1 MKILVTGAAG
11 FIGGHLTDRLLE
23 DGHRVWALDNL
34 SFGRQSH
41 VADAAALW
49 VVDLGQ
55 VEEALLVERALAFDP
70 DYAVHLAAI
79 HFIPYCMAR
88 PEDTFASNVRG
99 TDVLMRSLAKCP
111 NLRKVVSASTMDVYC
126 PSDRTHRE
134 TDVPSPRN
142 VYGLSK
148 LLSEQIVSYH
158 ATTSEQLSAVC
169 LRFANVYGPRETN
182 PHLIPDTL
190 QRLAS
195 KVEPEI
201 RMGYLGGE
209 RDFIHVRDVVAGIC
223 GCLFTE
229 TGKYEVF
236 NLGTGVPTPVRRVIE
251 ILRCAFRD
259 DRPIVEDSAKL
270 RSFDRKSLT
279 PEIGKIREAIG
290 WEPRV
295 QIEDGLRELAQTPL
309 SPQAA
314 AVVSPVGVGV

>member
-23 DGHRVWALDNL
+23 GGHRVLALDNL
-34 SFGRQSH
+34 SFGRRSH
-41 VADAAALW
+41 VADAAELW

-55 VEEALLVERALAFDP
+55 VEESLLVDRVLAFEP

-88 PEDTFASNVRG
+88 PEETFASNVRG

-111 NLRKVVSASTMDVYC
+111 HLQKVVAASTMDVYC
-126 PSDRTHRE
+126 PSDRIHRE
-134 TDVPSPRN
+134 TDTQSPRN

-148 LLSEQIVSYH
+148 VLTEQIVSYY
-158 ATTSEQLSAVC
+158 ATTSERLAAVC

-190 QRLAS
+190 QRLVS
-195 KVEPEI
+195 KVEREI
-201 RMGYLGGE
+201 KMGYLGGE
-209 RDFIHVRDVVAGIC
+209 RDFIHVMDVVAGIC
-223 GCLFTE
+223 RCLFTE

-236 NLGTGVPTPVRRVIE
+236 NLGTGVTTPVRRVIE
-251 ILRCAFRD
+251 ILRSAYGD
-259 DRPIVEDSAKL
+259 ERPIVEDSAKL

-279 PEIGKIREAIG
+279 PDIGKIQKAIG
-290 WEPRV
+290 WEPKI
-295 QIEDGLRELAQTPL
+295 QIEDGLRALARTSLPVAAPDFVGPL
-309 SPQAA
+309 
-314 AVVSPVGVGV
+314 GVGV

>member
-1 MKILVTGAAG
+1 
-11 FIGGHLTDRLLE
+11 
-23 DGHRVWALDNL
+23 
-34 SFGRQSH
+34 
-41 VADAAALW
+41 
-49 VVDLGQ
+49 
-55 VEEALLVERALAFDP
+55 
-70 DYAVHLAAI
+70 
-79 HFIPYCMAR
+79 
-88 PEDTFASNVRG
+88 
-99 TDVLMRSLAKCP
+99 LAKCP

-126 PSDRTHRE
+126 PTDGTHRE

-148 LLSEQIVSYH
+148 LLSEHIVSYH
-158 ATTSEQLSAVC
+158 ANTSEQLSAVC

-195 KVEPEI
+195 KGEPEI

-209 RDFIHVRDVVAGIC
+209 RDFIHVMDVVAGIE

-236 NLGTGVPTPVRRVIE
+236 NLGTGVTTPVRTVVE
-251 ILRCAFRD
+251 ILRSAYGD
-259 DRPIVEDSAKL
+259 ERPIIEDSAKL

-279 PEIGKIREAIG
+279 PDIGKIRKAIG

-295 QIEDGLRELAQTPL
+295 QIEDGLRELARTAL
-309 SPQAA
+309 LPQAA
-314 AVVSPVGVGV
+314 DVVNPLGVGV